1 MNFATSIA
9 RLLTLIMPVFGHGM
23 SSDVV
28 LSQTL
33 TSITSPMPEPTRGN
47 PSSEPLQVPPKIEVD
62 VIVVGGGYSGAM
74 AAYDVSQA
82 GHKTLLLEARHRIG
96 GRSQTQALQSAPD
109 QFVELGATWINKITQ
124 PFVYA
129 LCEQFGLETA
139 EQYTTG
145 DVIRQNYNGAI
156 HRESQSLDQ
165 TDEPSPV
172 DLFNILV
179 ADAANKT
186 NIYQFDEFPEDEDV
200 TLADWVAQKGLWDKP
215 GVRAAAESMTSA
227 LLGRMPQEI
236 GTHYFLDYV
245 QSGTGLVNLSTEGEF
260 GAQSLIIKKGTSAI
274 TDALA
279 GAMPEGS
286 VMVNSPVNRIIQ
298 LDDGEVVVMTSH
310 GQSYKSRKVIIAIP
324 TNTYSYIHF
333 TPPLPPFKR
342 GLATRTMPGIYAKVI
357 LSYSMPWWRD
367 AGLVGKFFSE
377 VGPICFSWD
386 TSDPQAKQYSLAL
399 FVAGSIA
406 ASWHELTD
414 LGREEAIV
422 EHLVTLVG
430 PDLAAEARNVS
441 EYNALEWTKE
451 EYLWGAP
458 TSSMGPGM
466 LRKYGVSL
474 RETFGDLHFA
484 GGETAYAWKGYL
496 EGAITSG
503 KRAAKEVIDALKSDG

>member
-1 MNFATSIA
+1 MNLATSIA
-9 RLLTLIMPVFGHGM
+9 GLLTLIIPAFGHGV
-23 SSDVV
+23 S
-28 LSQTL
+28 SQTL
-33 TSITSPMPEPTRGN
+33 TSVTSPIPEPTQGN
-47 PSSEPLQVPPKIEVD
+47 LSSEPLHVQPEIEVD
-62 VIVVGGGYSGAM
+62 VIIVGGGYSGVM
-74 AAYDVSQA
+74 AAYEVSQA

-109 QFVELGATWINKITQ
+109 KVVELGATWINKITQ

-129 LCEQFGLETA
+129 LCKEFGLETA

-145 DVIRQNYNGAI
+145 VVIRQDYNGTVL
-156 HRESQSLDQ
+156 RESQSLD
-165 TDEPSPV
+165 
-172 DLFNILV
+172 
-179 ADAANKT
+179 
-186 NIYQFDEFPEDEDV
+186 QFDEFPEDEDV
-200 TLADWVAQKGLWDKP
+200 TLADWVAQKGLWDEP
-215 GVRAAAESMTSA
+215 AVRAAAESLSSA

-236 GTHYFLDYV
+236 GAHYFLDYV
-245 QSGTGLVNLSTEGEF
+245 QSGTGLINLSTEGEF
-260 GAQSLIIKKGTSAI
+260 GAQSLKVKKGTSAI

-286 VMVNSPVNRIIQ
+286 VTVNSPVNRIVQ
-298 LDDGEVVVMTSH
+298 LGDEEVLVMTSDGH
-310 GQSYKSRKVIIAIP
+310 NYKSKKVIIAIP

-333 TPPLPPFKR
+333 TPPLPPSKR
-342 GLATRTMPGIYAKVI
+342 GLATKTMPGIYAKVI
-357 LSYSMPWWRD
+357 LSYSTPWWRD

-386 TSDPQAKQYSLAL
+386 TSDIEAKQYSLAL
-399 FVAGSIA
+399 FIAGNIA

-414 LGREEAIV
+414 LGREEAII

-430 PDLAAEARNVS
+430 SDLAAEARNVS
-441 EYNALEWTKE
+441 EYNAVEWTKE

-466 LRKYGVSL
+466 LRKFGISL
-474 RETFGDLHFA
+474 REPFGNLYFG

-503 KRAAKEVIDALKSDG
+503 KRAAKEVIDALKSDD